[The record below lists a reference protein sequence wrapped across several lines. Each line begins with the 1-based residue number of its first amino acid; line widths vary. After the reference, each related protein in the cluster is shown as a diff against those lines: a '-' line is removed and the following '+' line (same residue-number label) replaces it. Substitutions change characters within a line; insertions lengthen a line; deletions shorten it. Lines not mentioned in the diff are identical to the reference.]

1 MTNFEKVMNDVEE
14 LEARAA
20 RKKGPNQGK
29 EAGTQRS
36 RARGRALRALNPE
49 IDRLVAAL
57 EAARAI
63 LPEMGEL
70 SAQVVT
76 CLALYLRE
84 PINDLAAVIE
94 LGVLEP
100 AIAPN
105 MAWHVGNRK
114 AAWDELPPWD
124 RKLQSS

>member
-1 MTNFEKVMNDVEE
+1 VNDVEE
-14 LEARAA
+14 MEAQWA
-20 RKKGPNQGK
+20 RGKGRNQGK

-49 IDRLVAAL
+49 MDRLVAAL
-57 EAARAI
+57 EAAGAI
-63 LPEMGEL
+63 LPELGEL

-84 PINDLAAVIE
+84 PIDELAAVIE
-94 LGVLEP
+94 LGILEP

-105 MAWHVGNRK
+105 MGWHVGNRK
-114 AAWDELPPWD
+114 AAWDELPPGD
-124 RKLQSS
+124 SKLQSS